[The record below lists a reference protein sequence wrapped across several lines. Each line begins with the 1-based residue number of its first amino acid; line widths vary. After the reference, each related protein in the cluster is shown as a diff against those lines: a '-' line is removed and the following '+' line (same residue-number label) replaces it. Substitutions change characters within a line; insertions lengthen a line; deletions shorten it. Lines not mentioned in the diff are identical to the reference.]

1 MNKIRIS
8 CASLASIKIDGK
20 YLLCLNKSAL
30 AKGMQLYTPF
40 GGAIEYNESA
50 LGFLNNLEVEFE
62 RKTPDLRLKTDKS
75 NLDLFEI
82 WFSKKKDREVGIE
95 RELIEEMV
103 DEENIFNEL
112 NKSDFTSTYF
122 DTIKINQ
129 QRNEYDSYHFFE
141 IYNVEFSKSKIKE
154 IYRSILLKDKLALC
168 TEQDIINGEID
179 GRKIS
184 DHCKSILI

>member
-50 LGFLNNLEVEFE
+50 LSFLNNLEVEFE

-82 WFSKKKDREVGIE
+82 WFSKKNDREVGIE

-112 NKSDFTSTYF
+112 NKNDFTSTYF

-168 TEQDIINGEID
+168 TEQDIINCEID